1 MSDRIVSDAQNIKK
15 LVREAEAIA
24 DESMI
29 ALARLKQAM
38 LSARQNPEVEVADG
52 QRALLRLSRA
62 EDQALSLSTTLLRVH
77 QELSTIAQVKMDGV
91 GPDTEIASAQLSLDV
106 APRSTEKVPA

>member
-1 MSDRIVSDAQNIKK
+1 MSDRILSDAQNIKK

-38 LSARQNPEVEVADG
+38 LAARQNPDVDVVEG
-52 QRALLRLSRA
+52 QRALLRLSKA
-62 EDQALSLSTTLLRVH
+62 EGQALSLSTSLLRVH
-77 QELSTIAQVKMDGV
+77 EELSAIARVKMDI
-91 GPDTEIASAQLSLDV
+91 PTEDTEIPAAELSLEVARPDV
-106 APRSTEKVPA
+106 QTVAA